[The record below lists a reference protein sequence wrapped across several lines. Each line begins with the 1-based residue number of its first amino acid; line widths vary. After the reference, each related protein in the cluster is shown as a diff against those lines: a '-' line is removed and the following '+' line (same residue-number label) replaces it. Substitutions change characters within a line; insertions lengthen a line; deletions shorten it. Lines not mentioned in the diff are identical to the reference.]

1 MVTVNVMT
9 PVLTFPAIS
18 LVGFDTLLYAGIAVV
33 VIVVI
38 ITVAAVAIKK
48 R

>member
-1 MVTVNVMT
+1 MVTVIVMT
-9 PVLTFPAIS
+9 PVTTFPAIS
-18 LVGFDTLLYAGIAVV
+18 MVGFDTLLYAGIAVV
-33 VIVVI
+33 MIVVI